1 MATFTKSLEKSI
13 SNAFSFASEKNHQYV
28 TLEHLLFS
36 LMDEEDAVNVMK
48 ACSVDIG
55 LLRENLEHY
64 IDHELDNIV
73 NSEKLSDPQ
82 PTAGFQ
88 RVIQRSIVHV
98 QSSGKS
104 EVTGANIL
112 VSLFAERESHAT
124 YFLQEQEVTRYDV
137 VNFISHGITKIE
149 NFTYTENLE
158 PGQKTGSKGHEKTA
172 LDNFCINLNLEAS
185 DNKIDTLIG
194 RDEEVNR
201 MAQILCRRTK
211 NNPLLVGDPGVGKT
225 AIVEGLAKRVI
236 KQNVPDP
243 LKNSVIYSLDLG
255 SLLAGTRYRGDF
267 EERLKTIINEI
278 EKNSNYILFIDE
290 IHTLVGAGTT
300 TGNSMDAANMLKPA
314 LQSGKIKCIG
324 STTFTEYRLNF
335 EKDRALQRRFQK
347 IDVSEP
353 SIEEAYK
360 IMFGLRDKYEEY
372 HKVKYSDEAIKAS
385 VDLSAKYIG
394 NKRLPDKSIDILD
407 ELGAFENLK
416 SSKDKKEILNENDIE
431 QTVSKITNIPKKSI
445 TANDR
450 YYLKDLDKNL
460 KRLIYGQD
468 HAVNALCSSI
478 KLSRSGLRNPE
489 KTIGNYLFNG
499 PTGVGKTEL
508 AKQLSKTLGIELL
521 RFDMSEFSEKHTIS
535 KLIGSPPGYVGF
547 DQGGQLSESVEKNP
561 YSVLLIDEIE
571 KAHPDI
577 FNILLQIMDYGKLK
591 DQNGKNVDF
600 RNVILI
606 LTSNIGA
613 NELEKDQIGFSNKKN
628 DQIDQETINK
638 VFSPEFRNRLDS
650 IINFNRLD
658 KSVTKQIVN
667 KFILE
672 LETQLNA
679 RDVVIELSNS
689 ASDLIC
695 KNGYSQTMGAR
706 PVSRYID
713 EHIKKILADEII
725 HGKLIDGGHVKVS
738 VKDDK
743 INFNYKKF
751 TKSEKEKPAKVLGK
765 H

>member
-172 LDNFCINLNLEAS
+172 LDNFCVNLNLEAS

-194 RDEEVNR
+194 RDDEVNR

-335 EKDRALQRRFQK
+335 
-347 IDVSEP
+347 
-353 SIEEAYK
+353 
-360 IMFGLRDKYEEY
+360 
-372 HKVKYSDEAIKAS
+372 
-385 VDLSAKYIG
+385 
-394 NKRLPDKSIDILD
+394 
-407 ELGAFENLK
+407 
-416 SSKDKKEILNENDIE
+416 
-431 QTVSKITNIPKKSI
+431 
-445 TANDR
+445 
-450 YYLKDLDKNL
+450 
-460 KRLIYGQD
+460 
-468 HAVNALCSSI
+468 
-478 KLSRSGLRNPE
+478 
-489 KTIGNYLFNG
+489 
-499 PTGVGKTEL
+499 
-508 AKQLSKTLGIELL
+508 
-521 RFDMSEFSEKHTIS
+521 
-535 KLIGSPPGYVGF
+535 
-547 DQGGQLSESVEKNP
+547 
-561 YSVLLIDEIE
+561 
-571 KAHPDI
+571 
-577 FNILLQIMDYGKLK
+577 
-591 DQNGKNVDF
+591 
-600 RNVILI
+600 
-606 LTSNIGA
+606 
-613 NELEKDQIGFSNKKN
+613 
-628 DQIDQETINK
+628 
-638 VFSPEFRNRLDS
+638 
-650 IINFNRLD
+650 
-658 KSVTKQIVN
+658 
-667 KFILE
+667 
-672 LETQLNA
+672 
-679 RDVVIELSNS
+679 
-689 ASDLIC
+689 
-695 KNGYSQTMGAR
+695 
-706 PVSRYID
+706 
-713 EHIKKILADEII
+713 
-725 HGKLIDGGHVKVS
+725 
-738 VKDDK
+738 
-743 INFNYKKF
+743 
-751 TKSEKEKPAKVLGK
+751 
-765 H
+765 

>member
-13 SNAFSFASEKNHQYV
+13 SNAFALASEKNHQYV

-36 LMDEEDAVNVMK
+36 LMDEEDAINVMK

-64 IDHELDNIV
+64 IDNELDNIV

-149 NFTYTENLE
+149 NFTYTENFE
-158 PGQKTGSKGHEKTA
+158 QGQKTGSKVSEKTA
-172 LDNFCINLNLEAS
+172 LDNFCINLNFKAS
-185 DNKIDTLIG
+185 NNKIDTLIG
-194 RDEEVNR
+194 REEEVNR

-225 AIVEGLAKRVI
+225 AIVEGLAKKIVN
-236 KQNVPDP
+236 KDVPNP
-243 LKNSVIYSLDLG
+243 LKNSTIFSLDLG

-278 EKNSNYILFIDE
+278 ENNENYVLFIDE

-324 STTFTEYRLNF
+324 STTFSEYRSNF

-347 IDVSEP
+347 IDVTEP
-353 SIEEAYK
+353 SVEEAYK
-360 IMFGLRDKYEEY
+360 IMFGLRGKYEEY
-372 HKVKYSDEAIKAS
+372 HKVKYSDEAVKAS

-416 SSKDKKEILNENDIE
+416 VQEDKKDILDESDVE
-431 QTVSKITNIPKKSI
+431 QIVAKITKIPEKSI
-445 TANDR
+445 TSNDR

-478 KLSRSGLRNPE
+478 KLSRSGLRNSE

-508 AKQLSKTLGIELL
+508 AKQLSKTLGVELI

-547 DQGGQLSESVEKNP
+547 DQGGQLSESIEKNP
-561 YSVLLIDEIE
+561 YCVLLIDEIE

-591 DQNGKNVDF
+591 DQNGKNIDF

-613 NELEKDQIGFSNKKN
+613 SELEKDQIGFSNKKN
-628 DQIDQETINK
+628 DKIDQETINK

-658 KSVTKQIVN
+658 KKIIKQIVS

-679 RDVVIELSNS
+679 RDVVIELSNQQM
-689 ASDLIC
+689 I
-695 KNGYSQTMGAR
+695 
-706 PVSRYID
+706 
-713 EHIKKILADEII
+713 
-725 HGKLIDGGHVKVS
+725 
-738 VKDDK
+738 
-743 INFNYKKF
+743 
-751 TKSEKEKPAKVLGK
+751 
-765 H
+765 

>member
-13 SNAFSFASEKNHQYV
+13 SNAFALASEKNHQYV

-64 IDHELDNIV
+64 IDHELNNIV

-149 NFTYTENLE
+149 NFTYTENFE
-158 PGQKTGSKGHEKTA
+158 PGQKTGSKRNEKTA
-172 LDNFCINLNLEAS
+172 LDNFCINLNLRAS
-185 DNKIDTLIG
+185 NNKIDTLIG

-225 AIVEGLAKRVI
+225 AIVEGLAKRIVN
-236 KQNVPDP
+236 KNVPDP
-243 LKNSVIYSLDLG
+243 LKNTTIFSLDLG

-267 EERLKTIINEI
+267 EERLKTIIHEI
-278 EKNSNYILFIDE
+278 EDYENYVLFIDE

-314 LQSGKIKCIG
+314 LQAGKIRCIG
-324 STTFTEYRLNF
+324 STTFSEYRSNF

-347 IDVSEP
+347 IDIAEP
-353 SIEEAYK
+353 SVDEAYK
-360 IMFGLRDKYEEY
+360 IMFGIKGKYEEY
-372 HKVKYSDEAIKAS
+372 HKVKYSDNAVKAS
-385 VDLSAKYIG
+385 VDLSSKYMG

-407 ELGAFENLK
+407 ELGAYENLK
-416 SSKDKKEILNENDIE
+416 FKKDKKEILDESDVE
-431 QTVSKITNIPKKSI
+431 QIVAKITKSPEKSI
-445 TANDR
+445 TTNDR

-478 KLSRSGLRNPE
+478 KLSRSGLRNAE

-508 AKQLSKTLGIELL
+508 AKQLSKTLGVELI

-547 DQGGQLSESVEKNP
+547 DQGGQLSESIEKNP
-561 YSVLLIDEIE
+561 YCVLLIDEIE

-591 DQNGKNVDF
+591 DQNGKNIDF

-613 NELEKDQIGFSNKKN
+613 SELEKDQIGFSNKKN
-628 DQIDQETINK
+628 DKIDQETINK

-650 IINFNRLD
+650 IITFNRLD
-658 KSVTKQIVN
+658 KKIIKQIVS

-672 LETQLNA
+672 LETQLHT
-679 RDVVIELSNS
+679 REVVIELSNA

-695 KNGYSQTMGAR
+695 EKSYSPTMGAR
-706 PVSRYID
+706 PIARYID
-713 EHIKKILADEII
+713 DHIKKILADEII
-725 HGKLIDGGHVKVS
+725 HGKLIDGGYVKVD
-738 VKDDK
+738 VRNNEIIFTYK
-743 INFNYKKF
+743 NF
-751 TKSEKEKPAKVLGK
+751 TESEKHEKVLGK

>member
-13 SNAFSFASEKNHQYV
+13 SNAFALASEKNHQYV

-64 IDHELDNIV
+64 IDHELNNIV

-149 NFTYTENLE
+149 NFTYTENFE
-158 PGQKTGSKGHEKTA
+158 PGQKTGSKRNEKTA
-172 LDNFCINLNLEAS
+172 LDNFCINLNLRAS
-185 DNKIDTLIG
+185 NNKIDTLIG

-225 AIVEGLAKRVI
+225 AIVEGLAKRIVN
-236 KQNVPDP
+236 KNVPDP
-243 LKNSVIYSLDLG
+243 LKNTTIFSLDLG

-267 EERLKTIINEI
+267 EERLKTIIHEI
-278 EKNSNYILFIDE
+278 EDYENYVLFIDE

-314 LQSGKIKCIG
+314 LQAGKIRCIG
-324 STTFTEYRLNF
+324 STTFSEYRSNF

-347 IDVSEP
+347 IDIAEP
-353 SIEEAYK
+353 SVDEAYK
-360 IMFGLRDKYEEY
+360 IMFGIKGKYEEY
-372 HKVKYSDEAIKAS
+372 HKVKYSDNAVKAS
-385 VDLSAKYIG
+385 VDLSSKYMG

-407 ELGAFENLK
+407 ELGAYENLK
-416 SSKDKKEILNENDIE
+416 FKKDKKEILDESDVE
-431 QTVSKITNIPKKSI
+431 QIVAKITKIPEKSI
-445 TANDR
+445 TTNDR

-478 KLSRSGLRNPE
+478 KLSRSGLRNAE

-508 AKQLSKTLGIELL
+508 AKQLSKTLGVELI

-547 DQGGQLSESVEKNP
+547 DQGGQLSESIEKNP
-561 YSVLLIDEIE
+561 YCVLLIDEIE

-591 DQNGKNVDF
+591 DQNGKNIDF

-613 NELEKDQIGFSNKKN
+613 SELEKDQIGFSNKKN
-628 DQIDQETINK
+628 DKIDQETINK

-650 IINFNRLD
+650 IITFNRLD
-658 KSVTKQIVN
+658 KKIIKQIVS

-672 LETQLNA
+672 LETQLHT
-679 RDVVIELSNS
+679 REVVIELSNA

-695 KNGYSQTMGAR
+695 EKSYSPTMGAR
-706 PVSRYID
+706 PIARYID
-713 EHIKKILADEII
+713 DHIKKILADEII
-725 HGKLIDGGHVKVS
+725 HGKLIDGGYVKVD
-738 VKDDK
+738 VRNNEIIFTYK
-743 INFNYKKF
+743 NF
-751 TKSEKEKPAKVLGK
+751 TESEKHEKVLGK